1 MEKKGVLVIG
11 SVNMDMVVK
20 ADHFPLPGETI
31 LGESFQMFP
40 GGKGANQAVASAKL
54 GSDTFFVGR
63 FGSDVFKDKIFESM
77 QADGVDLSGIF
88 IDYANPTGIAMI
100 TVDHH
105 GENQIVVISGSNM
118 KLSLEDIEA
127 RIPLFRRV
135 KVVLAQLEI
144 PIGTVLRS
152 AHLAKE
158 NGAMFIL
165 NPAPALTDKLPDELL
180 KLTTYITP
188 NEVELERLT
197 SITIHSIE
205 DIKKAGAK
213 LLSYGVKNVIV
224 TMGSKGAFYI
234 SDDKTLKVK
243 AKPVDVI
250 DTTGAGDAFN
260 GALASALSEN
270 YKIEEAIEFA
280 NLAAA
285 ISVTRMGA
293 QSSMPGFNEILE
305 LQRPHG
311 T

>member
-1 MEKKGVLVIG
+1 ME
-11 SVNMDMVVK
+11 
-20 ADHFPLPGETI
+20 
-31 LGESFQMFP
+31 
-40 GGKGANQAVASAKL
+40 
-54 GSDTFFVGR
+54 
-63 FGSDVFKDKIFESM
+63 
-77 QADGVDLSGIF
+77 
-88 IDYANPTGIAMI
+88 
-100 TVDHH
+100 
-105 GENQIVVISGSNM
+105 
-118 KLSLEDIEA
+118 
-127 RIPLFRRV
+127 
-135 KVVLAQLEI
+135 
-144 PIGTVLRS
+144 TVLRS

-158 NGAMFIL
+158 HGAIFIL
-165 NPAPALTDKLPDELL
+165 NPAPALSGKLPDELL

-188 NEVELERLT
+188 NEGELERLT
-197 SITIHSIE
+197 SIAVHSIE

-234 SDDKTLKVK
+234 SNDRAFKVN
-243 AKPVDVI
+243 AKSVDAI

-270 YKIEEAIEFA
+270 YKIEDAIEFA

-293 QSSMPGFNEILE
+293 QSSMPGFNEVLE